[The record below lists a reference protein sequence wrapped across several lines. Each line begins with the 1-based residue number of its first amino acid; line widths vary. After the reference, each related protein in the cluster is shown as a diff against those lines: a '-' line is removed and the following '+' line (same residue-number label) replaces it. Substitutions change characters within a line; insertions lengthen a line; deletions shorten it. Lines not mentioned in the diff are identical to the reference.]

1 VERGVVIVGAGFGG
15 LYAARTLRGAPL
27 PVTVLDRRNH
37 HLFQPL
43 LYQVA
48 TAGLSPGDIA
58 SPIRHILAGQ
68 ANTSVLLTE
77 VQAFDLAG
85 RTVRHAGGEL
95 PYQYLVVAAGAT
107 HSYFGREEWEPF
119 APGLK
124 TIEDALEI
132 RRRVFLAFEHAEAE
146 TDPVVRRALL
156 NFVIVGAGPTGVEM
170 AGTLA
175 EISRHAL
182 RQEFRHIDPGDARI
196 VLVEGLDRVL
206 PPYTPYLSAK
216 AKAQLEHL
224 GVEVLT
230 GRRVTA
236 IDARGITIGEEHLDA
251 RTIIWAAGVAASPLG
266 KALGGE
272 LDRAGRVRVLPDLSL
287 KGHPEVFVVGDLA
300 SLEQDG
306 KMVPGV
312 APAAIQEGRHA
323 GRNILR
329 LLRGEPTTPF
339 RYVDKGSFATIGRG
353 AAVGDVFGRVA
364 LWGLPAWL
372 GWLLIHVFF
381 LIGFRN
387 RVLVLFQWAY
397 SYMTYRRGAR
407 LITGPFWEGSGK

>member
-1 VERGVVIVGAGFGG
+1 MEAGIVIVGAGFGG

-95 PYQYLVVAAGAT
+95 PYRYLVVAAGAT

-182 RQEFRHIDPGDARI
+182 RKEFRRIDPGDARI

-206 PPYTPYLSAK
+206 PPYTPDLSAK

-272 LDRAGRVRVLPDLSL
+272 LDRAGRVKALPDLSL

-387 RVLVLFQWAY
+387 RALVLFQWAY